1 MKLLQNKAVVGGI
14 AAVAFGVMA
23 YNIGEP
29 IYRRSHP
36 KRPAAAASKT
46 AAPVGLPAT
55 PTAASGGVAAT
66 PAAATPVAGAATVV
80 ALSATP
86 ASPGSSVDRAFYIT
100 RFPEWVQSPPLDP
113 FTPPPAPAPETPK
126 GPSAVDVL
134 KLQGTWRQT
143 GSMVAVINLLPLI
156 EGEIVDGFTV
166 NRIEADRVLVAGPRG
181 VEEIRFAG
189 DPGASAFAPAS
200 KPLQQA
206 SLKQP

>member
-1 MKLLQNKAVVGGI
+1 MKLLQNKAVVGGM

-46 AAPVGLPAT
+46 AAAAGLPAAPT
-55 PTAASGGVAAT
+55 SPGAPTASAS
-66 PAAATPVAGAATVV
+66 
-80 ALSATP
+80 SESP
-86 ASPGSSVDRAFYIT
+86 ASPGSSVDRAFYVT

-126 GPSAVDVL
+126 GPSAVEVL

-143 GSMVAVINLLPLI
+143 GGMVAVVNRLTLM
-156 EGEIVDGFTV
+156 EGETVDGFTV
-166 NRIEADRVLVAGPRG
+166 NRIEADRVLVVGPRG

-189 DPGASAFAPAS
+189 DPGASAPSRAP
-200 KPLQQA
+200 KPHQQA
-206 SLKQP
+206 SLNQP

>member
-1 MKLLQNKAVVGGI
+1 MKLLQNKAVVGGM
-14 AAVAFGVMA
+14 AALAFGVMA

-36 KRPAAAASKT
+36 KRPVAAAPK
-46 AAPVGLPAT
+46 
-55 PTAASGGVAAT
+55 
-66 PAAATPVAGAATVV
+66 
-80 ALSATP
+80 P
-86 ASPGSSVDRAFYIT
+86 ASPGVVPPPPAAVSGAATAGTPQGAPSTTPAETSASPGASVDRAFYVT

-143 GSMVAVINLLPLI
+143 GSMVAVINRLTI
-156 EGEIVDGFTV
+156 MEGETVDGFTV

-189 DPGASAFAPAS
+189 DPGASAPS
-200 KPLQQA
+200 PSPKSRQQA
-206 SLKQP
+206 SLNQP